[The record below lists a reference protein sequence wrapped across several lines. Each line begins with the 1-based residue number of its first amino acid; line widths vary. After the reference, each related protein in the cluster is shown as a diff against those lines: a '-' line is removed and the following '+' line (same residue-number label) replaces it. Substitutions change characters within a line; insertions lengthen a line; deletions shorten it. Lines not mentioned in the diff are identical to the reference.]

1 MLPADEFDRIVE
13 DALRLIPPRFRRRM
27 QNIAIVV
34 ETEPPRPDLLGLY
47 QGRPLATR
55 SVFDSFAM
63 PDKITI
69 YQGPP
74 ERSARNRDELFRL
87 VQETV
92 IHEIGHYFGMDEL
105 RVQRMERARR
115 KKVRKRRPL
124 Q

>member
-1 MLPADEFDRIVE
+1 MSPAEFDQLVE
-13 DALRLIPPRFRRRM
+13 EALATIPPRFRKLLS
-27 QNIAIVV
+27 NVVIVV
-34 ETEPPRPDLLGLY
+34 EREPPHPELLGLHESNP
-47 QGRPLATR
+47 PL
-55 SVFDSFAM
+55 

-69 YQGPP
+69 YQGPH

-115 KKVRKRRPL
+115 RRLRKRRPL

>member
-1 MLPADEFDRIVE
+1 MSPGEFDELVE
-13 DALRLIPPRFRRRM
+13 KALATIPARFRKLLS
-27 QNIAIVV
+27 NVVIVV
-34 ETEPPRPDLLGLY
+34 EREPANPELLGLHESNP
-47 QGRPLATR
+47 PL
-55 SVFDSFAM
+55 

-115 KKVRKRRPL
+115 KRLRKRRPL